1 MKKKAF
7 SHLFLFIYLFI
18 YFFCD
23 ELSEVEWNF
32 VTSKRGL
39 FNIIVY
45 ETLSGKKKKKK
56 KKENSDLNGV
66 TTYPGDDL

>member
-1 MKKKAF
+1 MQNGEKKKLSVIF
-7 SHLFLFIYLFI
+7 FLFG
-18 YFFCD
+18 D

-32 VTSKRGL
+32 VTGKRSL

-45 ETLSGKKKKKK
+45 ETLSGP
-56 KKENSDLNGV
+56 KENVDLNGV